1 MKRRVLLALGVAMPG
16 AILALMFP
24 MTKARA
30 ADKQPRFSQLKMEQL
45 NDQQRPV
52 AEEILKVSSIGLTGP
67 YNLMLRS
74 PVLAERMLK
83 LLDYLRFNSSVPR
96 RLNEFAILIQ
106 ARLWTLQIEWYAH
119 YPLAIKAGLSEG
131 VATDLREGKRPAAMQ
146 PDEAVVYDL
155 CMELSTK
162 HQVSDATFQR
172 AQAVLSE
179 QQIVDLIAVSGT
191 YVTAAMLLSAGEEG
205 LSPGKM
211 PPLEPLK

>member
-1 MKRRVLLALGVAMPG
+1 MGYHATEAVRVKSRKIQTYHYQYGRNIDMKRLVMLALGVAMPG

-83 LLDYLRFNSSVPR
+83 LLDY
-96 RLNEFAILIQ
+96 
-106 ARLWTLQIEWYAH
+106 
-119 YPLAIKAGLSEG
+119 
-131 VATDLREGKRPAAMQ
+131 
-146 PDEAVVYDL
+146 
-155 CMELSTK
+155 
-162 HQVSDATFQR
+162 
-172 AQAVLSE
+172 
-179 QQIVDLIAVSGT
+179 
-191 YVTAAMLLSAGEEG
+191 
-205 LSPGKM
+205 
-211 PPLEPLK
+211 